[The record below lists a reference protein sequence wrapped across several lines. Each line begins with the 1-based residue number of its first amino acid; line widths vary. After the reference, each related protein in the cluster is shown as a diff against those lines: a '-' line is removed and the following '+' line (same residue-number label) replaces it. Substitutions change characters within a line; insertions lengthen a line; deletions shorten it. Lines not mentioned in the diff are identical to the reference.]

1 MGKVPAGQAPAGAAT
16 RLCHADL
23 TESLKSRD
31 VSTTTSGP
39 VRCSAVESGEPSPL
53 PMAFSPGTRGLGPYE
68 VTAQID
74 LGGMG
79 KVYGA
84 IDTRLKRNL
93 AQGTSGFSH

>member
-39 VRCSAVESGEPSPL
+39 VRCGAVESREPLPL
-53 PMAFSPGTRGLGPYE
+53 PMALSPGTRLGPYE

-74 LGGMG
+74 VGGMG
-79 KVYGA
+79 KVYRA
-84 IDTRLKRNL
+84 IDTRLKRTV

>member
-39 VRCSAVESGEPSPL
+39 VRCSAVESRETSPL
-53 PMAFSPGTRGLGPYE
+53 PMALSPGTRLEPYE

-74 LGGMG
+74 VGGMG
-79 KVYGA
+79 KVYRA
-84 IDTRLKRNL
+84 IDTRLKRTV